1 MASHQAAH
9 ACRRAGASVVPA
21 SMRLRA
27 VCTRSRCPVRR
38 IRTVL
43 MGAPPDS
50 GSAHVTSP

>member
-21 SMRLRA
+21 SMRLR
-27 VCTRSRCPVRR
+27 VTCTRSGCPVRR
-38 IRTVL
+38 IRTVFK
-43 MGAPPDS
+43 GAPPDS